1 MKKDIFMTKAPDKF
15 TVGYDNLSFYSEH
28 PRKVNNGV
36 LLFCNEGEGDITIDL
51 NHYHVCKDT
60 SIILI
65 PGSIFFV
72 QKASD
77 DFRLHYFSCSI
88 DMFQNACF
96 RLPIAFIHF
105 LKENSC
111 YTHTS
116 IDTYNAIAGLT
127 AASTAIYQDR
137 QNCFRETI
145 ALNLLQIFFLDTYDK
160 VQRLFTPEQIEGSD
174 RKDKLFKKFMHLIH
188 TYCSTQHDVAF
199 YAQQLCISTRY
210 LSTITRQIGGQAAK
224 TIIDR
229 HLILELK
236 VALQSTELSLKEIA
250 DRYGFPEQSFFGRYF
265 KKHTGM
271 SPKEFRG
278 QKE

>member
-1 MKKDIFMTKAPDKF
+1 MKKDVFMTKAPDKF

-160 VQRLFTPEQIEGSD
+160 VQRLFTPEHISVPLKSGQIN
-174 RKDKLFKKFMHLIH
+174 IN
-188 TYCSTQHDVAF
+188 
-199 YAQQLCISTRY
+199 
-210 LSTITRQIGGQAAK
+210 LSFASSAC
-224 TIIDR
+224 
-229 HLILELK
+229 
-236 VALQSTELSLKEIA
+236 
-250 DRYGFPEQSFFGRYF
+250 
-265 KKHTGM
+265 
-271 SPKEFRG
+271 
-278 QKE
+278 